1 MYLSPDTRIAALAER
16 RERLSAEAER
26 TVRVLEAYF
35 ASAVAASGMMD
46 AGAAQ
51 VSLLRHASMSNRESC
66 GCRICTEWRMRGRE
80 FAAAERTVPKG
91 HRWSICACPDCR
103 FVGRMHLNYVA
114 ASNVRDLAIEMAF
127 HADYHSDHGEAVMAW
142 FEREIASPK
151 YTLNWCACEIGR
163 RPMDEWL
170 KKCEAALSPVL
181 SGAVFAAGEGRRLHF
196 SAEFASQLGNAIA
209 YAPMTAEAEAA

>member
-1 MYLSPDTRIAALAER
+1 
-16 RERLSAEAER
+16 
-26 TVRVLEAYF
+26 
-35 ASAVAASGMMD
+35 MMD

-209 YAPMTAEAEAA
+209 YAPMTAEVEAA

>member
-1 MYLSPDTRIAALAER
+1 
-16 RERLSAEAER
+16 
-26 TVRVLEAYF
+26 
-35 ASAVAASGMMD
+35 
-46 AGAAQ
+46 
-51 VSLLRHASMSNRESC
+51 
-66 GCRICTEWRMRGRE
+66 
-80 FAAAERTVPKG
+80 
-91 HRWSICACPDCR
+91 
-103 FVGRMHLNYVA
+103 MHLNYVA

-170 KKCEAALSPVL
+170 KKCEAALSSVL